1 MVSQNSP
8 PNTSSSM
15 LRQFIIS
22 DSISSQTRLES
33 QHFDAYCSVL
43 RRNINTTF
51 SQSSSS
57 SLGLLPAIHAPGET
71 MSRSKDLLP
80 VSAVAEEQ
88 LMMDLPE
95 AANESGDHHTQR
107 LSLALGSRNLVPP
120 ASFMQGSLNSNVSS
134 PTYLITGE
142 DREVCNPVLRH
153 IPDYYSLAA
162 STNQPFA
169 TAIVSSRYLKA
180 SQSLLEEIV
189 SVDSRDVEE
198 NFPEVLFLGGKR
210 GFRFSSEF
218 KAEFCSNEMLLPEK
232 QELHIKMAKLISL
245 LEEVEERYERYRHQ
259 MEEVVS
265 SFEAMA
271 GVGAA
276 KFYTALTLQAMSG
289 HFWSLRD
296 AIVAQLNV
304 TRRKFMHDLPK
315 ISTGMSQ
322 LSLFNRES
330 RSNRLSLEQLGL
342 MQQQT
347 QARRPIRGLPD
358 TSVAILR
365 SWLFEHFLHPYPRD
379 SEKLMLAS
387 QTGLSKNQVS
397 NWFINARVRLW
408 KPMIEEMYR
417 EEFRELS

>member
-1 MVSQNSP
+1 
-8 PNTSSSM
+8 M

-22 DSISSQTRLES
+22 NSISSQTRLES

-107 LSLALGSRNLVPP
+107 LSL
-120 ASFMQGSLNSNVSS
+120 SL
-134 PTYLITGE
+134 
-142 DREVCNPVLRH
+142 
-153 IPDYYSLAA
+153 
-162 STNQPFA
+162 
-169 TAIVSSRYLKA
+169 
-180 SQSLLEEIV
+180 
-189 SVDSRDVEE
+189 
-198 NFPEVLFLGGKR
+198 
-210 GFRFSSEF
+210 
-218 KAEFCSNEMLLPEK
+218 EFCSNEMLLSEK
-232 QELHIKMAKLISL
+232 QELHIKMTKLISL
-245 LEEVEERYERYRHQ
+245 LEEVEERYERYRHK

-271 GVGAA
+271 GVGAV

-296 AIVAQLNV
+296 AIVAQINV

-347 QARRPIRGLPD
+347 QAWRPIRGLQD

-365 SWLFEHFLHPYPRD
+365 SWLFEHFLHP
-379 SEKLMLAS
+379 SEMVGNS
-387 QTGLSKNQVS
+387 GFEQLS
-397 NWFINARVRLW
+397 
-408 KPMIEEMYR
+408 
-417 EEFRELS
+417 